1 MEKITQ
7 KDIEWLL
14 NKGKPFSYYRSYLPH
29 RTGLKRII
37 MRFSIS
43 IAVLLGLIILP
54 FFLLIRISVYLK
66 LAYGF
71 TGWVSLGGGIMAT
84 IMLLMIYVMLLFRN
98 VFNKKLLLKYSLI
111 GISSTVLGF
120 CLFSLFYLSA
130 VNAKSMEVREL
141 YRSMHPVLRVA
152 TTTVTLADN
161 ALVITDIGRESTD
174 YARMGLPVNP
184 VSMHYKQSTGY
195 VHAVDLRTHDRGYI
209 RNWILKNSFEVM
221 GFKTLRHTG
230 TADHLHVELP
240 K

>member
-14 NKGKPFSYYRSYLPH
+14 STGKTFSLNRSTNPAKS
-29 RTGLKRII
+29 GLKRII
-37 MRFSIS
+37 LRLS
-43 IAVLLGLIILP
+43 IAITGLLGLIILP
-54 FFLLIRISVYLK
+54 FFLLIRTSVYLN
-66 LAYGF
+66 LTHGF
-71 TGWVSLGGGIMAT
+71 IGWASLGGGIVAT
-84 IMLLMIYVMLLFRN
+84 VMLLMFYVLLLFRN
-98 VFNKKLLLKYSLI
+98 VPNKKLLVKYSLF

-130 VNAKSMEVREL
+130 VNAKSPEVREL

-152 TTTVTLADN
+152 ITTVTLADN

-174 YARMGLPVNP
+174 YAKMGLPVNP

-209 RNWILKNSFEVM
+209 RNSVLKKSLEAM

-240 K
+240 G